1 MLNITLLCVGKLKEP
16 FYTQAAAEYAK
27 RLSAYCKLSLV
38 ELPEERLPKDPSQ
51 AQIDAALAREADAIR
66 AKLPPRCGLVAL
78 CVEGRMRSSEELAGL
93 TRALKEFA
101 MRRGV
106 AVVELVQAARE
117 SEGRRMGLRD
127 MFGSATIEQDAD
139 GVLALEPQGEGAVS
153 GEGSRD
159 VRVSVLKWRE
169 GVACELRFAWQPQF
183 HRFWPAGP

>member
-1 MLNITLLCVGKLKEP
+1 MCL
-16 FYTQAAAEYAK
+16 
-27 RLSAYCKLSLV
+27 RD
-38 ELPEERLPKDPSQ
+38 R
-51 AQIDAALAREADAIR
+51 
-66 AKLPPRCGLVAL
+66 
-78 CVEGRMRSSEELAGL
+78 AGL

-117 SEGRRMGLRD
+117 SEGRRMCLRD

-153 GEGSRD
+153 GGGSRD

-169 GVACELRFAWQPQF
+169 GVACELRFAWHVMPIYF
-183 HRFWPAGP
+183 GILPIFYLWYASLELL

>member
-1 MLNITLLCVGKLKEP
+1 MGMEQLEQAVARHRPQVVFLDHIGLMKTRARLK
-16 FYTQAAAEYAK
+16 
-27 RLSAYCKLSLV
+27 R
-38 ELPEERLPKDPSQ
+38 
-51 AQIDAALAREADAIR
+51 
-66 AKLPPRCGLVAL
+66 
-78 CVEGRMRSSEELAGL
+78 SEELAGL

-117 SEGRRMGLRD
+117 SEGRRMCLRD

>member
-1 MLNITLLCVGKLKEP
+1 MIFLDHIGLMKTRARP
-16 FYTQAAAEYAK
+16 K
-27 RLSAYCKLSLV
+27 R
-38 ELPEERLPKDPSQ
+38 
-51 AQIDAALAREADAIR
+51 
-66 AKLPPRCGLVAL
+66 
-78 CVEGRMRSSEELAGL
+78 SEELAGL

-101 MRRGV
+101 MRRSV

-153 GEGSRD
+153 GRGRRD

-169 GVACELRFAWQPQF
+169 GG
-183 HRFWPAGP
+183 PAGKCARARPARGMRARARRAKRPAGGRGPQGSAP